1 MPEIPL
7 EDADGDLQG
16 RRLSEGADFCIPLVR
31 KVTGRGIPP
40 RPSRKRVF
48 SMPRSVLNPLKHG
61 RNASR
66 TSRDPSKIPY
76 LTAQFPFCVSI
87 NVQAEFGKPAP

>member
-16 RRLSEGADFCIPLVR
+16 RRARGFLHPARKKGHRTRDPTQSIPKACLFHATFR
-31 KVTGRGIPP
+31 TH
-40 RPSRKRVF
+40 
-48 SMPRSVLNPLKHG
+48 PLKHG